1 MHMRLGFIVPL
12 LVVFPAASWGRGFN
26 RASDLGSRASPQ
38 CKCVPGDSCWPSDEE
53 WKAFNKRIG
62 GQLIKTEPIAQSCYP
77 GPAQDL
83 KQCAY
88 VNKMWSDQ
96 DFQSSNPIGRPYP
109 YNITC
114 APVDYAAHQESTT
127 CTLGPMP
134 VYAVNAT
141 SQSHISATISYARE
155 RNLRLVV
162 TGTGH
167 DLLGRSDGF
176 GGLELWLHQYKS
188 SIDFKKT
195 WKSNTGCTKSGWA
208 GSAIAIKG
216 NYQWRDVYKVAE
228 ARNVI
233 VVGGGS
239 ITPGA
244 IGGYASGGG
253 HGPATRNYGL
263 GADQILE
270 AQVMLADGTVVTV
283 NHCENTDLFRSMR
296 GGGPGYAITL
306 SSTVKAYPN
315 VKSVIAHHF
324 EVAPLEKTEKNADL
338 LDAVSLLLQ
347 KLPDLNDAGF
357 SGYGYWF
364 RNFPTVFVGNATS
377 GYSHGIWTI
386 GMGREEAEAGWAP
399 VREALSKFK
408 DKLYMKETWATYSD
422 YWSFY
427 HAESGLYNPTGD
439 TSILTSRLIDRKS
452 VENFDKVRSA
462 VEVMSGKPDEYGT
475 NVILLTSGGQV
486 FKDASDKTSGLNP
499 AWRKSYYALVSS
511 TGISRTASAAERKAA
526 EHDVTYVKG
535 AAAKK
540 LAPDTGG
547 YMNEGDRNDPDYKS
561 SFYGSM
567 YKEHLKTKNKY
578 DPSHVFYC
586 PTCVGSE
593 YWVERPDGPLCRV

>member
-1 MHMRLGFIVPL
+1 MRLGFNITL
-12 LVVFPAASWGRGFN
+12 LSVLPAVWGRSFIGT
-26 RASDLGSRASPQ
+26 AELGRRASPQ
-38 CKCVPGDSCWPSDEE
+38 CKCAPGLSCWPSESE
-53 WKAFNKRIG
+53 WQAFDKKIG
-62 GQLIKTEPIAQSCYP
+62 GNLIKTEPIAQSCYP
-77 GPAQDL
+77 GPAEDL

-114 APVDYAAHQESTT
+114 APVDYAAEQKPTT
-127 CTLGPMP
+127 CSLGSLP

-141 SQSHISATISYARE
+141 KRTHISTTISYARE

-167 DLLGRSDGF
+167 DLLGRSDGY
-176 GGLELWLHQYKS
+176 GGLELWLHQFKN
-188 SIDFKKT
+188 SIDFMKT
-195 WKSNTGCTKSGWA
+195 YKSQNSCTKSGWE
-208 GSAIAIKG
+208 GSAIRING

-228 ARNVI
+228 ERNVI

-239 ITPGA
+239 LTPGA

-270 AQVMLADGTVVTV
+270 AEVMLADGRVVTV

-296 GGGPGYAITL
+296 GGGPGYAVTL

-315 VKSVIAHHF
+315 VKTVTAHHLQI
-324 EVAPLEKTEKNADL
+324 APLEKTRENADL
-338 LDAVSLLLQ
+338 LDAVAVLLQ
-347 KLPDLNDAGF
+347 QLPDLNDAGF
-357 SGYGYWF
+357 SGYGFWF
-364 RNFPTVFVGNATS
+364 RNFPTVFIGNATS
-377 GYSHGIWTI
+377 GYSHGFWTI
-386 GMGREEAEAGWAP
+386 GMSREEAEAGWAP
-399 VREALSKFK
+399 VRKALSKFK
-408 DKLYMKETWATYSD
+408 DKLFINETWATYSD

-427 HAESGLYNPTGD
+427 HAESGLYDPTGT
-439 TSILTSRLIDRKS
+439 TSILTSRLIDRES
-452 VENFDKVRSA
+452 VENFDNVRDA
-462 VEVMSGKPDEYGT
+462 VEVMSGKPEEFGT
-475 NVILLTSGGQV
+475 NVILMTSGGQV

-499 AWRKSYYALVSS
+499 AWRKSYYVLVSS
-511 TGISRTASAAERKAA
+511 TSISLTASAAERKAA
-526 EHDVTYVKG
+526 EDEVTNVKG

-540 LAPDTGG
+540 LAPNTGA
-547 YMNEGDRNDPDYKS
+547 YMNEGDRNDPDYRK
-561 SFYGSM
+561 SFYGSL
-567 YKEHLKTKNKY
+567 YSQHLQTKKKY

-593 YWVERPDGPLCRV
+593 EWIERPDGPLCRV